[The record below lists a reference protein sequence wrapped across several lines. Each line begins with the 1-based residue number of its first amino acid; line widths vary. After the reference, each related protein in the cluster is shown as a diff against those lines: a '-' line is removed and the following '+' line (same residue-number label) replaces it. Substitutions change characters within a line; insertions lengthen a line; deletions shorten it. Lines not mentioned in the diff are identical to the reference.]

1 MTGPFGAGGECEA
14 SGDGNRR
21 GWPLPPECVSETV
34 DEGVDGDR
42 VSIRMGGEDVRPAVG
57 SDDVV
62 GEGTFDDVRESELV
76 DARHPHVLAAGLLGE
91 GQLVKC
97 VTAERGVPGDVQAHV
112 VGRIVG
118 QTVLFYVLLVLGDMR
133 WALAGALI
141 WSYGAVVRRVVGERP
156 VPALLIL
163 ATLGITVRTI
173 VYLLSSNDFVY
184 FVQPILRTTL
194 TGLMFAGSVAVGRPL
209 IARFANDFCPLS
221 PDVRVRPG
229 ILRLFKR
236 LTILWSLVN
245 VVAAASSLVLLLT
258 VPVSVFVVTAA
269 VSAWI
274 VTSAGVITTV
284 AYSVT
289 TARHEGLITALSPD
303 GRLYAAT
310 VHPTMA

>member
-1 MTGPFGAGGECEA
+1 MVSPPPLGRVASLRVGACHRPSAAARPMPRPSQRQEFFVVPP
-14 SGDGNRR
+14 
-21 GWPLPPECVSETV
+21 PLPMRRTSVLPTRTPEGLLAASPIAA
-34 DEGVDGDR
+34 R
-42 VSIRMGGEDVRPAVG
+42 
-57 SDDVV
+57 VV
-62 GEGTFDDVRESELV
+62 GAVARRLV
-76 DARHPHVLAAGLLGE
+76 PY
-91 GQLVKC
+91 LVEATIIP
-97 VTAERGVPGDVQAHV
+97 TA
-112 VGRIVG
+112 
-118 QTVLFYVLLVLGDMR
+118 LFYTLLVLGDMR
-133 WALAGALI
+133 WALGGALI
-141 WSYGAVVRRVVGERP
+141 WSYGAVARRVVGDRP

-221 PDVRVRPG
+221 PDVSVRPG

-236 LTILWSLVN
+236 LTILWALVN
-245 VVAAASSLVLLLT
+245 VLAAASSLVLLLT

-274 VTSAGVITTV
+274 VTCTGVVMTV
-284 AYSVT
+284 ADSVT
-289 TARHEGLITALSPD
+289 TARREGLITALSAD

-310 VHPTMA
+310 VHPALA

>member
-1 MTGPFGAGGECEA
+1 
-14 SGDGNRR
+14 
-21 GWPLPPECVSETV
+21 
-34 DEGVDGDR
+34 
-42 VSIRMGGEDVRPAVG
+42 
-57 SDDVV
+57 
-62 GEGTFDDVRESELV
+62 
-76 DARHPHVLAAGLLGE
+76 
-91 GQLVKC
+91 
-97 VTAERGVPGDVQAHV
+97 
-112 VGRIVG
+112 
-118 QTVLFYVLLVLGDMR
+118 
-133 WALAGALI
+133 
-141 WSYGAVVRRVVGERP
+141 

-194 TGLMFAGSVAVGRPL
+194 TGLMFAGSVALGRPL

-236 LTILWSLVN
+236 LTILWAGVN
-245 VVAAASSLVLLLT
+245 GLAAASSLVLLLT

-274 VTSAGVITTV
+274 VTCSGVVMTV
-284 AYSVT
+284 ADSVT
-289 TARHEGLITALSPD
+289 TARREGLITALSPD

-310 VHPTMA
+310 VHPPMA